1 MKNKNHFSVGQEYEI
16 LPTKNKISYVI
27 TIDEWKNIKSKIKKI
42 ICKENWYI
50 VIGSLFGGMC
60 LSALVSILSLDF
72 PSNISELNWHYIIT
86 SLVCIISFITGALLF
101 FFGNKKNSHINYS
114 KDNIIELMDSIESRY
129 KEDNHETI

>member
-1 MKNKNHFSVGQEYEI
+1 
-16 LPTKNKISYVI
+16 
-27 TIDEWKNIKSKIKKI
+27 
-42 ICKENWYI
+42 
-50 VIGSLFGGMC
+50 MC